1 MQLTGRTVLRHL
13 VAALVAGLAVGPMLS
28 AAAADPS
35 LLEAL
40 NAARSAGCSGRAGA
54 GVALR
59 ESSRL
64 SDATRQLAQGTP
76 YKDALAMNGYRAMR
90 SATIRLRGDP
100 APQVV
105 VDAVV
110 KTSCAQL
117 ADTELREVGIYQE
130 GRETW
135 MLLAAPFA
143 PPAPEDA
150 PTIALRVLEL
160 VNQARGVSRLC
171 GNRPLAAT
179 GELQLNATL
188 SGVAYDHARDMAQ
201 NEYFAHEGR
210 DGSTPA
216 VRATRAGYKWQMVA
230 ENIAFGVMTPEAAV
244 EGWLKSPPHCTAL
257 MAPQFT
263 EMGVAFAV
271 NPSSDAGIYWGQMF
285 GTPRQ

>member
-1 MQLTGRTVLRHL
+1 MRLTGFTVLRHL
-13 VAALVAGLAVGPMLS
+13 CAALAAGLVLPAT
-28 AAAADPS
+28 AADPS
-35 LLEAL
+35 LLDAL
-40 NAARSAGCSGRAGA
+40 NAARSAGCGGKAGA
-54 GVALR
+54 GVELR

-64 SDATRQLAQGTP
+64 SDATRKLAQGAP
-76 YKDALAMNGYRAMR
+76 YKDALAMSGYRAMR
-90 SATIRLRGDP
+90 SATIRLRGDLSP
-100 APQVV
+100 PVV

-117 ADTELREVGIYQE
+117 ADTELREVGIY
-130 GRETW
+130 
-135 MLLAAPFA
+135 
-143 PPAPEDA
+143 
-150 PTIALRVLEL
+150 
-160 VNQARGVSRLC
+160 
-171 GNRPLAAT
+171 
-179 GELQLNATL
+179 
-188 SGVAYDHARDMAQ
+188 
-201 NEYFAHEGR
+201 HEGR